1 MIHALYC
8 NAINRETRPTAF
20 FQEIPRQRQCH
31 YQLCFSGEN
40 PGVLSESP
48 STDMDV
54 FDSLVKFYYKKCFIA
69 KFISNCMPVLLVHL
83 SVYLS
88 VSVSVSPSMVYD
100 SMSSC
105 KSKNVEKEVFTSD
118 PLACLSIVQNQIK
131 HRTPLQSSKF
141 KAS

>member
-1 MIHALYC
+1 MHCTAMQLIERLGPRLFFKKFQDRD
-8 NAINRETRPTAF
+8 NAITSFAFQVKIPACFLNLRPLIWMSLTLWSNF
-20 FQEIPRQRQCH
+20 TTK
-31 YQLCFSGEN
+31 S
-40 PGVLSESP
+40 VLS
-48 STDMDV
+48 
-54 FDSLVKFYYKKCFIA
+54 